1 MGKREHEMGAT
12 NEERCGDFTRRHRG
26 GCGGEG
32 KGKEGERER
41 IGGNGDDGVMPSLQ
55 LLSVSEL
62 DFLISVT
69 GLAKFVF
76 TNWLHFT

>member
-1 MGKREHEMGAT
+1 MSTKWERRTRNDAAISREGIAA
-12 NEERCGDFTRRHRG
+12 RR
-26 GCGGEG
+26 GGEG

-55 LLSVSEL
+55 LLSVFEL

-69 GLAKFVF
+69 GLAKFVS